1 MAAKI
6 WFACFS
12 PRASLRKQLRCF
24 KSVEQSSLLRHLE
37 ASMAYGRC
45 CSKLLLGLC
54 GRFLMLPGIFPGFA
68 SKQQLRLRMGAG
80 SVRACACA
88 HLMCRCGC
96 KYVCLHI
103 WVRMH
108 ARMHASPYGSQIYN
122 THQFDPQMWGGPY
135 PSLKMV
141 SVWSPLCSFSVRN
154 RTGGK
159 PRNDPRCGGDPI
171 RA

>member
-1 MAAKI
+1 MRPGWCGRAARNCGALVPVSPGFSFSSAVWRPKKCLT
-6 WFACFS
+6 CFS
-12 PRASLRKQLRCF
+12 HRASLRKKLRCF

-54 GRFLMLPGIFPGFA
+54 GRFLVRPGIFPGFA

-80 SVRACACA
+80 SVCARACA

-96 KYVCLHI
+96 KYVCMHMRMCICMRACMHLHMVQKCTTLI
-103 WVRMH
+103 
-108 ARMHASPYGSQIYN
+108 SL
-122 THQFDPQMWGGPY
+122 T
-135 PSLKMV
+135 PS
-141 SVWSPLCSFSVRN
+141 
-154 RTGGK
+154 
-159 PRNDPRCGGDPI
+159 CGGDPI